1 MARSLD
7 DQERRVVLR
16 MKRLLQPRLRLA
28 RVEVFGSR
36 ARGDH
41 SSESDLDVMV
51 LVDEEVTPQ
60 VRRFVSDCAWEA
72 SYGAPFVL
80 STVVHPVALWD
91 RGALHHSLLAQA
103 VARDGIAL

>member
-1 MARSLD
+1 M
-7 DQERRVVLR
+7 VLR
-16 MKRLLQPRLRLA
+16 MKQLLQPRLRLA

-41 SSESDLDVMV
+41 STESDLDVMV
-51 LVDEEVTPQ
+51 LVDEDVTPQ
-60 VRRFVSDCAWEA
+60 VRRVVSDCAWEA

-80 STVVHPVALWD
+80 STVVYPVALWD
-91 RGALHHSLLAQA
+91 RGALHYSLLAQA